1 MKNSKLDTLRK
12 KPVEVELPDWVKSGN
27 KMTRKLYY
35 ATIELVEELKIQIKN
50 GASKDLKVTDR
61 TLINAHI
68 AKKADVSD
76 TNIRKDRQ
84 EDLFKFIKEQNDIL
98 LDMWKLG
105 GRHSTDGRRMSKP
118 ELEIAKKSLQSEVKN
133 LENKKY
139 HEFFREL
146 INSHVIVEQRS
157 LAKRYAALQAD
168 YNTAQET
175 IANLRL
181 AQQQLIKQL
190 SEENK

>member
-146 INSHVIVEQRS
+146 INSQVIVEQRS

-181 AQQQLIKQL
+181 TQQQLIKQL